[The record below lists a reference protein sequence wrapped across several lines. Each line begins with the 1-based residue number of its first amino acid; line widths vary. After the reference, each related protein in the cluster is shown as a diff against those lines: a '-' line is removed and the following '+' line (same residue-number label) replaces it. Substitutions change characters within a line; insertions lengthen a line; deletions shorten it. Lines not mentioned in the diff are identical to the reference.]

1 MKVSQSSLQMVIRN
15 YEVYMDIEISAT
27 SAVQTSLCQS
37 DYIKTHI
44 SQGDK
49 EPSFDGYIY
58 IQPSKINK
66 KVDLK
71 RVAVQIKGKLS
82 NDLTKDTISFP
93 ISTIDMRNYLFN
105 GGVFYFVVYIDRCG
119 KTNIYYNPLT
129 PVKLKLYL
137 ENAEG
142 KKTKT
147 ILLKRFP
154 DSNNEKEMALLNFY
168 EDCLKQTSFAKIKLP
183 TLDELEKMNVL
194 ESLSIGVS
202 SVNGNDVDLEKAM
215 LRSDF
220 YIYAKVKGS
229 SIPQPLPELP
239 EKLHIYKIINY
250 SICANGEKFY
260 DLYRVIR
267 NKDEDTFVF
276 GESTKMVQ
284 YSLSSDWRINHKPTG
299 NLKTRINDMRFFTSA
314 VEAGSFTIDDYA
326 IPLNL
331 ESITSRD
338 DYTNHKK
345 MLENYMK
352 IQSVLDILGVS
363 KELDLDVMD
372 SKDLSNLEMLFSAV
386 IENRTVSGLNSKFS
400 PVSIL
405 KIANLELILAFT
417 KSETED
423 RYNVL
428 DFFKI
433 EMNVFYDDSEGV
445 AHRISQFSILKKE
458 HYIELSN
465 INYKAIIDSFKM
477 IPEFEIINYSLLEM
491 IGAYD
496 VTSNENLYDAA
507 LEIANWLMSTDNLVL
522 PKEVKLLNLLQ
533 LVRRKREFS
542 DSEIEMLNSIINSDD
557 QREDVLVAAFLL
569 LGNRKAAFE
578 HFSLL
583 TSEEQ
588 DSFKQFP
595 IYKFA

>member
-1 MKVSQSSLQMVIRN
+1 
-15 YEVYMDIEISAT
+15 MDIEISAT

-58 IQPSKINK
+58 IQPSKIKK

-119 KTNIYYNPLT
+119 ETNIYYNPLT

-147 ILLKRFP
+147 VELKKFP
-154 DSNNEKEMALLNFY
+154 DINSEKEMVLLNFY
-168 EDCLKQTSFAKIKLP
+168 EDCLKQTSFARTKLP

-215 LRSDF
+215 LRSEC
-220 YIYAKVKGS
+220 YIYAKTKGNI
-229 SIPQPLPELP
+229 IPQPLPELP
-239 EKLHIYKIINY
+239 EKLHIYKAMQRTIRV
-250 SICANGEKFY
+250 NGEKFY
-260 DLYRVIR
+260 NSYRVIR
-267 NKDEDTFVF
+267 NKDEDTLIF

-284 YSLSSDWRINHKPTG
+284 YSGSSDWRINHKPTG
-299 NLKTRINDMRFFTSA
+299 NLKTRINDMRFFASV

-326 IPLNL
+326 ISLNL

-338 DYTNHKK
+338 GYTNHKK
-345 MLENYMK
+345 LLENYMK

-363 KELDLDVMD
+363 EELNLD
-372 SKDLSNLEMLFSAV
+372 
-386 IENRTVSGLNSKFS
+386 ILNSKDRTTLKALFLALLENQTVS
-400 PVSIL
+400 AHNENMEPLSIL
-405 KIANLELILAFT
+405 KIANLNIILAFT
-417 KSETED
+417 KSGTED
-423 RYNVL
+423 RYNIL

-445 AHRISQFSILKKE
+445 AHRLSQFSILKKE

-465 INYKAIIDSFKM
+465 INYKAIIDSFKI

-491 IGAYD
+491 ICAYD

-507 LEIANWLMSTDNLVL
+507 FELANWLLSTDSLVL
-522 PKEVKLLNLLQ
+522 PNEIKLLNLLQ

-542 DSEIEMLNSIINSDD
+542 DSEVEALNSIINSDG

-569 LGNRKAAFE
+569 LAGV
-578 HFSLL
+578 SYL
-583 TSEEQ
+583 
-588 DSFKQFP
+588 
-595 IYKFA
+595 